1 MDKDKK
7 LDLIELYIDE
17 TNDFD
22 GVEAI
27 SIVEDPAI
35 MSDFIALS
43 KHNEKKVL
51 FSEVDKEKRILM
63 GPALIP
69 NRKIYRRIDD
79 YEYNVFLSEETV
91 RKASEMYFKNHNQQN
106 STLEHREIIEGLT
119 VVESWIVEDSEK
131 DKSAI
136 YGLDAPKGTWMTS
149 IKVDNDEIWNDYVKS
164 GKVKGFSI
172 EAFFSHKLTMSMIE
186 EAKLN
191 SDVIVSEEIDEALED
206 LNDMSEEDINDIL
219 EAIIRIIE
227 EEE

>member
-1 MDKDKK
+1 
-7 LDLIELYIDE
+7 
-17 TNDFD
+17 
-22 GVEAI
+22 
-27 SIVEDPAI
+27 
-35 MSDFIALS
+35 
-43 KHNEKKVL
+43 
-51 FSEVDKEKRILM
+51 M

-172 EAFFSHKLTMSMIE
+172 EAFFSHKVTMSMIE

-191 SDVIVSEEIDEALED
+191 SDVVILEEKDETLED
-206 LNDMSEEDINDIL
+206 LFDMT
-219 EAIIRIIE
+219 E
-227 EEE
+227 EEANNLLETIIKIINEDNN